1 MTNHDPLPILIVDDS
16 AVARQA
22 LRAIVEADRAFRALL
37 ASDPYEAVEVM
48 KRTVPAAILL
58 DVNMPRMDGL
68 TFLRKLMRQHP
79 LPVLLC
85 TDHPEKA
92 LEGLEIGAIE
102 VIPKP
107 RWEDSSGQDAW
118 GDRIRESLHLAIAA
132 AGGKSA
138 GLDPTDAN
146 PRPASPPR
154 QNADAVLPPLKL
166 PLRGLPPDRDRIIA
180 IGVSTGGVQ
189 AMSRLLA
196 DFPGDSPGIV
206 VVQHMP
212 VGFTAALAERLNRD
226 RMIPLEVAEARD
238 GEPVRGGRALIVP
251 GGDLHGVVRRVGRTY
266 RIELVAGPP
275 VSRFRPSVDVLFRST
290 AQAAGDRAVGVIL
303 TGMLD
308 DGAQG
313 LLEMSEAGSWTIAQ
327 DRATSTVFGMNAE
340 AIRRGAARQ
349 VLPLD
354 RIADAAMAGGGS

>member
-1 MTNHDPLPILIVDDS
+1 MTIRDPLPVLIVDDS
-16 AVARQA
+16 VIARQA
-22 LRAIVEADRAFRALL
+22 LKAIVEAEQGFTALL

-48 KRTVPAAILL
+48 KRTVPAAIVL

-85 TDHPEKA
+85 TDHPRKA
-92 LEGLEIGAIE
+92 LEGLEIGAVE

-107 RWEDSSGQDAW
+107 RWENPSERIAW
-118 GDRIRESLHLAIAA
+118 GDRLRESLHLAIAA
-132 AGGKSA
+132 AASGPE
-138 GLDPTDAN
+138 LMDAI
-146 PRPASPPR
+146 PRLSSQPR
-154 QNADAVLPPLKL
+154 QSADAVLPPLRL

-180 IGVSTGGVQ
+180 VGVSTGGVQ
-189 AMSRLLA
+189 AISRLLA
-196 DFPGDSPGIV
+196 GFPRDAPGIV

-212 VGFTAALAERLNRD
+212 GGFTAALAERLDRD
-226 RMIPLEVAEARD
+226 TMIPLEVTEARH
-238 GEPVRGGRALIVP
+238 GEPVRRGRALIMP
-251 GGDLHGVVRRVGRTY
+251 GGAHHGVVRRVGPSY
-266 RIELVAGPP
+266 RVELVVGPP

-313 LLEMSEAGSWTIAQ
+313 LLEMREAGCWTIAQ

-340 AIRRGAARQ
+340 AIRRGAARE

-354 RIADAAMAGGGS
+354 RIADAALAGRS